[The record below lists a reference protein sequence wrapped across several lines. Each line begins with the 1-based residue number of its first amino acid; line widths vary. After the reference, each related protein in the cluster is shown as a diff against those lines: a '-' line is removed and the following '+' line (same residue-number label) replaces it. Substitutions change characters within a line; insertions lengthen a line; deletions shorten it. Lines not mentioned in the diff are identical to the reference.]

1 MNTAPALISLH
12 QLGALQQA
20 LKASPA
26 ETAALPVA
34 AYAQV
39 LAQAE
44 AVQAFAKAVKD
55 FTEQACELR
64 YAEMAR
70 HRRQT
75 EGRDFGTVRIDD
87 HGQTVVCDQRKI
99 IDWDQAK
106 LAELAG
112 KIAATGDNPAEYLD
126 ISYKVAESKYK
137 AWPATLREQFAPART
152 ERPGKASYSLIVDG
166 AAPSAQKG
174 GV

>member
-1 MNTAPALISLH
+1 MNLITLQHAL
-12 QLGALQQA
+12 AR
-20 LKASPA
+20 SPA
-26 ETAALPVA
+26 DYAAAPLDAFKQLVT
-34 AYAQV
+34 QTEQ
-39 LAQAE
+39 L
-44 AVQAFAKAVKD
+44 QAFAKAVKE
-55 FTEQACELR
+55 FAEQASELR
-64 YAEMAR
+64 YAEQAR
-70 HRRQT
+70 HRRQA
-75 EGRDFGTVRIDD
+75 EGRDFGTIRLDD
-87 HGQTVVCDQRKI
+87 HGNTVVCDQRKI

-152 ERPGKASYSLIVDG
+152 ERPGKTSYSLMAVDAG
-166 AAPSAQKG
+166 SSAQNG